1 MIKMKCKEKL
11 TRNLEEIMLG
21 RRGERLRRTDDDDGE
36 VRSGG
41 PSYGL
46 NTLL

>member
-21 RRGERLRRTDDDDGE
+21 RRGERLRRTDDDGE
-36 VRSGG
+36 VRSGC
-41 PSYGL
+41 PS
-46 NTLL
+46 